1 MDWDLRPQRSPELEI
16 NETTDGFLVYQRD
29 RDRLHMLNPAA
40 VLVLETCDGT
50 LRAGELPGLIAV
62 AFGLAAPPTDDIAA
76 CIMELLR
83 EGLLVVPGI
92 PATDESAAAPA
103 SSGTGG

>member
-40 VLVLETCDGT
+40 ILVLEACDGT
-50 LRAGELPGLIAV
+50 LRARELPGLIAE

-83 EGLLVVPGI
+83 EGLLVVPGM
-92 PATDESAAAPA
+92 PATDAPAAPA